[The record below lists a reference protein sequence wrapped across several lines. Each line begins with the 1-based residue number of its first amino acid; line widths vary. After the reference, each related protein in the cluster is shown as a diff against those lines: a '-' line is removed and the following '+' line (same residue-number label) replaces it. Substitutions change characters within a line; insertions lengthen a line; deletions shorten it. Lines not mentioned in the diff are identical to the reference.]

1 VKQYGKYIPKT
12 KYLFNEAV
20 NSDPTFMYNDP
31 YRNNQSVTYRG
42 FISATNSDMVESLP
56 NESENPRGRS
66 DVAAPY
72 VTPLGHSLV
81 VND

>member
-1 VKQYGKYIPKT
+1 MENTFQKQNIYSMK
-12 KYLFNEAV
+12 LFILILHLCTMIHTGIA
-20 NSDPTFMYNDP
+20 
-31 YRNNQSVTYRG
+31 QSITYRG

-66 DVAAPY
+66 DVAAPC